1 MGTWK
6 STMKSGHPTRSVA
19 YPTSRRL
26 TPSSGWL
33 INTWT
38 TASYAFDNLGSWTGS
53 TTAGCA
59 SRSIAGSVPISRCR
73 WSTTRLRKSGSATS
87 ATPWNRRWTRSKRE
101 ISISSTCGRGIM
113 LTTRPQRLL
122 AIIRSRL
129 IFHWRRS
136 EKRRPWWNRAHS
148 NSKEGPSNLL

>member
-148 NSKEGPSNLL
+148 NSKEDRSNLL